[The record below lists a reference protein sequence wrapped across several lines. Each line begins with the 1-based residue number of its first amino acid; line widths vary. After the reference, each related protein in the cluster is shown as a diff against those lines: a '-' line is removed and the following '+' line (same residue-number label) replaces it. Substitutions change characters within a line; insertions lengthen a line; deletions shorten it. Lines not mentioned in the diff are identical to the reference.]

1 MKKTIDQKLHSKKI
15 KKPPL
20 LLYLIL
26 GNIWKMIFTKK
37 YNLKVE
43 DKVNLKKVKGPYIL
57 VSNHASRQD
66 YIFTAVPLLPRRYN
80 FIAGYNEFFRSH
92 LAMVFGLLK
101 PIPKKN
107 FTPDIYTIKE
117 AKRVINKGGR
127 IILFPEGM
135 NSIGGC
141 NQPVVNGTGKLVKH
155 FNVPVYYSVIKGGY
169 LTCPKYD
176 LADRKGKVLVT
187 FDQMITVDE
196 LSKLTP
202 EQIEDIMNEKLYHDD
217 YAWNKI
223 HKHHYDIGDEG
234 ALHLEDLLFY
244 CPKCGRQHTMK
255 TEGNKIYCTECGN
268 GATLLDT
275 YELVPFN
282 EDCVIPETQT
292 AWFNLEREMIKE
304 EIKNPDFILQE
315 HVKLGMLPKYELLK

>member
-26 GNIWKMIFTKK
+26 GNIWKLIFTKK

-117 AKRVINKGGR
+117 AKRVIKKGGR

-135 NSIGGC
+135 NSIG
-141 NQPVVNGTGKLVKH
+141 
-155 FNVPVYYSVIKGGY
+155 
-169 LTCPKYD
+169 
-176 LADRKGKVLVT
+176 
-187 FDQMITVDE
+187 
-196 LSKLTP
+196 
-202 EQIEDIMNEKLYHDD
+202 
-217 YAWNKI
+217 
-223 HKHHYDIGDEG
+223 
-234 ALHLEDLLFY
+234 
-244 CPKCGRQHTMK
+244 
-255 TEGNKIYCTECGN
+255 
-268 GATLLDT
+268 
-275 YELVPFN
+275 
-282 EDCVIPETQT
+282 
-292 AWFNLEREMIKE
+292 
-304 EIKNPDFILQE
+304 
-315 HVKLGMLPKYELLK
+315 